1 LNPANSLKKRELK
14 PAAEKPRLKKS
25 YLLLRLWNYL
35 YQYKWLLLLAFVL
48 SVASNLLAL
57 VGPKLSGNAIDAIEP
72 GRGAV
77 DFPVV
82 FHYAGLMVAFY
93 AASAVMG
100 YFLSIIMI
108 RLSRGVVYKMRKDL
122 FEKLESLPISFF
134 DRHQTGDIISIVSY
148 DVDTINASLSNDV
161 LQIATSVITVL
172 GSLGMMIAISP
183 KLLLIFVFTIP
194 ISVLFT
200 RYNTKR
206 VRPLFRKRSAKLGEL
221 NGFIE
226 EMTGGKKTTAAYHRE
241 RVVLG
246 RFSQKNT
253 EAVDAYFT
261 ADYYGS
267 MVGPSMNF
275 INNLSLA
282 MVSVFGAILFMGGSL
297 SLGSIS
303 SFVLYSRK
311 FSGPINEFANILSE
325 LQSAFAAAERV
336 FRLLDEPAE
345 PADAP
350 DACELGNISGCVAI
364 NDLSFAYD
372 PGKTIL
378 NHLSLYAPCGSVIAI
393 VGPTG
398 AGKTTIINLLMRFYD
413 ANAGSVTVDGHDIT
427 RVTRQSLR
435 SAYTMVLQDTWLFH
449 GTIFE
454 NIAYGKENV
463 TLDEVMEAAKAA
475 KIHKYIMSLPEGY
488 NTVLSD
494 NGVNISKGQKQL
506 LTIARAMLLDSKM
519 LILDEATSN
528 VDTQTERRIQQ
539 AMLKLMKNRTCF
551 VIAHR
556 LSTIQNADLILVVRD
571 GNIVEQGTHRE
582 LMRRGGFY
590 YELYHSQYESE

>member
-1 LNPANSLKKRELK
+1 MNAAAITKKMELK
-14 PAAEKPRLKKS
+14 PHAEKPKLKKS
-25 YLLLRLWNYL
+25 YLLLRLWKYL
-35 YQYKWLLLLAFVL
+35 YRYKWLLLLAFIL
-48 SVASNLLAL
+48 SVASNLFAL
-57 VGPKLSGNAIDAIEP
+57 LGPKLSGSAIDAIEP
-72 GRGAV
+72 GQGAV

-82 FHYAGLMVAFY
+82 FHYAGLMLLFY
-93 AASAVMG
+93 IASAVMG

-108 RLSRGVVYKMRKDL
+108 RLSRGVVHQMRKDL
-122 FEKLESLPISFF
+122 FEKLASLPISFF
-134 DRHQTGDIISIVSY
+134 DRHQTGDIISILSY
-148 DVDTINASLSNDV
+148 DVDTINASLSNDL
-161 LQIATSVITVL
+161 LQIATSIITVT
-172 GSLGMMIAISP
+172 GSFAMMLAISP
-183 KLLLIFVFTIP
+183 KLVLVFVVTIP
-194 ISVLFT
+194 VSVLFT

-206 VRPLFRKRSAKLGEL
+206 VRPLYRKRSKKLGEL

-241 RVVLG
+241 QVVID
-246 RFSQKNT
+246 RFEQKNT
-253 EAVDAYFT
+253 DAVDAYFT

-282 MVSVFGAILFMGGSL
+282 MVSVFGAILYMSGGL

-325 LQSAFAAAERV
+325 LQSSFAAAERV
-336 FRLLDEPAE
+336 FRLLDEPTE
-345 PADAP
+345 PEDAP
-350 DACELGNISGCVAI
+350 GALALEEISGCVDI
-364 NDLSFAYD
+364 CDLSFGYTSD
-372 PGKTIL
+372 KTVLHNL
-378 NHLSLYAPCGSVIAI
+378 NLRAPCGSVIAI

-413 ANAGSVTVDGHDIT
+413 TDSGSISIDGHNIT
-427 RVTRQSLR
+427 GVTRESLR
-435 SAYTMVLQDTWLFH
+435 RAYTMVLQDTWLFH

-454 NIAYGKENV
+454 NIAYGKEHV
-463 TLDEVMEAAKAA
+463 TLEEVTAAAKAA
-475 KIHKYIMSLPEGY
+475 KIHNYIMSLPEGY
-488 NTVLSD
+488 NTILSD

-528 VDTQTERRIQQ
+528 VDTQTERKIQQ
-539 AMLKLMKNRTCF
+539 AMLNLMKNRTCF

-571 GNIVEQGTHRE
+571 GNIVEQGTHKE
-582 LMRRGGFY
+582 LMRERGFY
-590 YELYHSQYESE
+590 YELYHSQYEAE